1 MTTEMNLAEAE
12 NLVAKLLPE
21 WMDTASS
28 NFAGFAE
35 MLLNDYEDWARDTM
49 ECVLMPSED
58 EFVRTFEAWK
68 LVAARYFNAMCR
80 PVPSFKTADGVTCY
94 VGDLVY
100 TTSSDGV
107 RYEVDNIYSDSV
119 GVRIH
124 RQGKT
129 VTTWYEFDDL
139 YYYEPEAP
147 KSLKTLR
154 DEKQAERKQAE
165 RKAATEFEKKVRRDM
180 LAALNDRGS
189 FHERL
194 LWELTEANGY
204 IGIKTSMDES
214 DWETFLDTDAGAE
227 AVAWWE
233 SRDVRFKISEWEKG
247 VILYVD
253 GVNPNTFHCTC
264 FDFKTWGEY
273 QHLAR

>member
-1 MTTEMNLAEAE
+1 MNRKEAEA
-12 NLVAKLLPE
+12 LVAKNLPE
-21 WMDTASS
+21 WAETASS
-28 NFAGFAE
+28 NFEGFAQ
-35 MLLNDYEDWARDTM
+35 MLVEDYKNWAHDTLESTM
-49 ECVLMPSED
+49 GADLTEEEYDALSKLSSKCQPIISMPC
-58 EFVRTFEAWK
+58 
-68 LVAARYFNAMCR
+68 AALCR

-100 TTSSDGV
+100 CKDGKK
-107 RYEVDNIYSDSV
+107 YEVTEVLSEEL
-119 GVRIH
+119 VRA
-124 RQGKT
+124 G
-129 VTTWYEFDDL
+129 EFNAPFAVANL
-139 YYYEPEAP
+139 CYYEPEAP
-147 KSLKTLR
+147 KSLKAVR
-154 DEKQAERKQAE
+154 AEKQAERKQAE

-253 GVNPNTFHCTC
+253 GVNSNTFHCTC

>member
-58 EFVRTFEAWK
+58 EFVRIFEAWK
-68 LVAARYFNAMCR
+68 LVVDRYFKAMCR

-94 VGDLVY
+94 VGDLVHCE
-100 TTSSDGV
+100 DGKK
-107 RYEVDNIYSDSV
+107 YEV
-119 GVRIH
+119 
-124 RQGKT
+124 
-129 VTTWYEFDDL
+129 
-139 YYYEPEAP
+139 
-147 KSLKTLR
+147 
-154 DEKQAERKQAE
+154 
-165 RKAATEFEKKVRRDM
+165 
-180 LAALNDRGS
+180 
-189 FHERL
+189 
-194 LWELTEANGY
+194 TEANGY

>member
-1 MTTEMNLAEAE
+1 M
-12 NLVAKLLPE
+12 K
-21 WMDTASS
+21 
-28 NFAGFAE
+28 
-35 MLLNDYEDWARDTM
+35 
-49 ECVLMPSED
+49 
-58 EFVRTFEAWK
+58 
-68 LVAARYFNAMCR
+68 
-80 PVPSFKTADGVTCY
+80 
-94 VGDLVY
+94 
-100 TTSSDGV
+100 
-107 RYEVDNIYSDSV
+107 
-119 GVRIH
+119 
-124 RQGKT
+124 
-129 VTTWYEFDDL
+129 
-139 YYYEPEAP
+139 
-147 KSLKTLR
+147 
-154 DEKQAERKQAE
+154 
-165 RKAATEFEKKVRRDM
+165 KKVRRDM

>member
-1 MTTEMNLAEAE
+1 MGCATIGLQRKARQLGTIM
-12 NLVAKLLPE
+12 
-21 WMDTASS
+21 S
-28 NFAGFAE
+28 NIE
-35 MLLNDYEDWARDTM
+35 QL
-49 ECVLMPSED
+49 
-58 EFVRTFEAWK
+58 
-68 LVAARYFNAMCR
+68 
-80 PVPSFKTADGVTCY
+80 
-94 VGDLVY
+94 
-100 TTSSDGV
+100 
-107 RYEVDNIYSDSV
+107 SV
-119 GVRIH
+119 KQLI
-124 RQGKT
+124 
-129 VTTWYEFDDL
+129 
-139 YYYEPEAP
+139 
-147 KSLKTLR
+147 
-154 DEKQAERKQAE
+154 EKQGYGSLPVVL
-165 RKAATEFEKKVRRDM
+165 AADDEANEFEKKVRRDM

>member
-1 MTTEMNLAEAE
+1 MNLKEAEALVE
-12 NLVAKLLPE
+12 KNLPIWNSV
-21 WMDTASS
+21 ASS
-28 NFAGFAE
+28 NYEGFAQ
-35 MLLNDYEDWARDTM
+35 MLVEDYEDWAHDILESTKGADM
-49 ECVLMPSED
+49 TEEECA
-58 EFVRTFEAWK
+58 RTLEAYEQ
-68 LVAARYFNAMCR
+68 VSARYFNAMCR

-94 VGDLVY
+94 VGDFVY
-100 TTSSDGV
+100 CKDGKK
-107 RYEVDNIYSDSV
+107 YEVTEVLSEEL
-119 GVRIH
+119 VRA
-124 RQGKT
+124 G
-129 VTTWYEFDDL
+129 EFNAPFAVANL
-139 YYYEPEAP
+139 CYYEPEAP
-147 KSLKTLR
+147 KSLKAVR
-154 DEKQAERKQAE
+154 AEKQAE

-264 FDFKTWGEY
+264 FDFKIWGEY

>member
-68 LVAARYFNAMCR
+68 LVADRYFKAMCR

-100 TTSSDGV
+100 CKDGKK
-107 RYEVDNIYSDSV
+107 YEVTEVLSEEL
-119 GVRIH
+119 VRA
-124 RQGKT
+124 G
-129 VTTWYEFDDL
+129 EFNAPFAVANL
-139 YYYEPEAP
+139 CYYEPEAP
-147 KSLKTLR
+147 NSLKAVR
-154 DEKQAERKQAE
+154 AEKQAERKQAE

>member
-1 MTTEMNLAEAE
+1 MNLAEAE

-49 ECVLMPSED
+49 ECVLMPSE
-58 EFVRTFEAWK
+58 ELVRAGE
-68 LVAARYFNAMCR
+68 FNAPFAVANLC
-80 PVPSFKTADGVTCY
+80 
-94 VGDLVY
+94 
-100 TTSSDGV
+100 
-107 RYEVDNIYSDSV
+107 
-119 GVRIH
+119 
-124 RQGKT
+124 
-129 VTTWYEFDDL
+129 
-139 YYYEPEAP
+139 YYEPEAP
-147 KSLKTLR
+147 KSLKAVR
-154 DEKQAERKQAE
+154 AEKQAERKQAE

-253 GVNPNTFHCTC
+253 GVNPNMFHCTC